1 MLVRSAE
8 SDDAIAVAR
17 VHVHS
22 WQVAYRTLLPG
33 NYLDQLRPEDR
44 AQKYNFSS
52 LDPLQPRTVV
62 AVDAGVIHGFATT
75 APARELDM
83 PGHGELCALYVDP
96 IIGAAGLVWR
106 LSVRLG
112 LAFSISD
119 FGMPFYGYLRATFVQ
134 SAFTELIG
142 VCLMASAAQNRSEA

>member
-1 MLVRSAE
+1 ME
-8 SDDAIAVAR
+8 SCVPF
-17 VHVHS
+17 
-22 WQVAYRTLLPG
+22 TL
-33 NYLDQLRPEDR
+33 
-44 AQKYNFSS
+44 
-52 LDPLQPRTVV
+52 
-62 AVDAGVIHGFATT
+62 I
-75 APARELDM
+75 
-83 PGHGELCALYVDP
+83 P
-96 IIGAAGLVWR
+96 IIGAAVLAWH